1 MIWRISQRLNIVMTQ
16 VQAFVCQNSLQ
27 LFLEGCTE
35 NPITYIDGESN
46 HEVPYQQIVSLIE
59 LSACAT
65 VSLVVL

>member
-1 MIWRISQRLNIVMTQ
+1 MTQ

-46 HEVPYQQIVSLIE
+46 NEVPYQQIVSLIE
-59 LSACAT
+59 LSEH
-65 VSLVVL
+65 